1 MCDAEAGYF
10 AGSCPVVYHT
20 VHVFYSGISKLW
32 YKAVTGVAPAREFRV
47 KKKNINKQTRKHD
60 VTQASFC
67 RFPLNLFLFRI
78 INVILSLTR

>member
-47 KKKNINKQTRKHD
+47 KKKHKQTNKE
-60 VTQASFC
+60 T
-67 RFPLNLFLFRI
+67 
-78 INVILSLTR
+78 